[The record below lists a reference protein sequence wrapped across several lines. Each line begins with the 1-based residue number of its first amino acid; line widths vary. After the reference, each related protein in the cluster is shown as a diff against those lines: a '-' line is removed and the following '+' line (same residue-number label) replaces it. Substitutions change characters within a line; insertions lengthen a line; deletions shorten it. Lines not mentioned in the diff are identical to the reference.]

1 MPLRRPWTVTRPAIS
16 MLGFR
21 SKVTSESI
29 RYVRPGPNSGTMI
42 LSLLAQADA
51 FSYEIRWC
59 IPKADGTP
67 GEFSSRPVATVRPA
81 TLITDL
87 VPGAY
92 YMFQVR
98 TVTKEGHT
106 DWGQPITRMCT

>member
-1 MPLRRPWTVTRPAIS
+1 
-16 MLGFR
+16 
-21 SKVTSESI
+21 VTSESI
-29 RYVRPGPNSGTMI
+29 RYVRPGPNSGTII